1 MPQKLIR
8 LTSKPQN
15 ITTEGVI
22 SQTSQSE
29 CVFSGLFDEDLLIKK
44 NSEIALQSLSVERK
58 SQEIRIKKSNNTIKF
73 ASIQLP
79 DPAVPGSNQ
88 VSEITPLGIYNK
100 TNDQELLDNITNA
113 ANRVCSMLDLSET
126 MNIQHKVQTDDNGNV
141 RIEARV
147 SPFYTLDHGFNPDPS
162 VTNPSFPSFVISEG
176 ISGQAPQVGSAGVG
190 PGGAAATGIFR
201 PNDTTSNPVN
211 PSESVLFGIQPF
223 IKSTGALRVRFN
235 RLSSNGGQVS
245 AYIGLVKGVAG
256 LDKLNNRLLTEGDM
270 EYAIRINGHNNAMDY
285 KSYAAGPW
293 TPTVTPI
300 NHTEAGSAYN
310 DVLEIVLANGKF
322 QGQIHQ
328 NDAVGGTGT
337 DIKTVLNTAEVQD
350 GENYFWFIS
359 FAEGKSNIVLD
370 LCNVSVDPFSA
381 QDLGLPDTLDSTDDA
396 NQALYPTTPAE
407 HSVLT
412 TIVKY
417 DYRQELKP
425 VFRLSEDVANFLGF
439 PSSSLRLPSTGL
451 PKELKNEYIP
461 PKYQA
466 FDGNTNSEYELTLG
480 YQWTA
485 SEPFDNNYEAD
496 NYIIDTQTFVLDSFD
511 SYGKSNEQRQAL
523 SGGSRRNILATIP
536 ISEVDIAGGANGV
549 IQYEP
554 NNLNYIRIN
563 NRSDMVTRQ
572 LRFRFLT
579 GRYQNVPIQNMAAMT
594 ILIKDPEPQHMDA

>member
-79 DPAVPGSNQ
+79 APAVEGSNQ
-88 VSEITPLGIYNK
+88 ESEITPLDTYNK

-113 ANRVCSMLDLSET
+113 ANRVCSMLDLSQT
-126 MNIQHKVQTDDNGNV
+126 MNIQHKVHTDDNGNV

-147 SPFYTLDHGFNPDPS
+147 SPFYTLDHGFDPDPT
-162 VTNPSFPSFVISEG
+162 VTNPTFPAFADSKG
-176 ISGQAPQVGSAGVG
+176 ITGQAPQVGPANG
-190 PGGAAATGIFR
+190 ATGIFR
-201 PNDTTSNPVN
+201 EDDTTANPVI

-223 IKSTGALRVRFN
+223 IKSTGSLRVRFN
-235 RLSSNGGQVS
+235 RLNANGGQVS

-256 LDKLNNRLLTEGDM
+256 LDKLNNDLLTEDDM

-300 NHTEAGSAYN
+300 NHTVGGSAYN

-328 NDAVGGTGT
+328 NNAVGGTGT
-337 DIKTVLNTAEVQD
+337 DIKTVLNTAQVQD

-359 FAEGKSNIVLD
+359 FAEGKDNIVLD
-370 LCNVSVDPFSA
+370 LCNVSVDPFDA
-381 QDLGLPDTLDSTDDA
+381 QELGLGKFLDSTDPA
-396 NQALYPTTPAE
+396 NQALYPTTAAE
-407 HSVLT
+407 HSVLS
-412 TIVKY
+412 TIIKY
-417 DYRQELKP
+417 DYRQELTP
-425 VFRLSEDVANFLGF
+425 VFRLSEDLANFLGF
-439 PSSSLRLPSTGL
+439 PSSSLSLPSTGK
-451 PKELKNEYIP
+451 PKEIKNPYIH
-461 PKYQA
+461 PKFEA

-480 YQWTA
+480 YFWTA
-485 SEPFDNNYEAD
+485 PEPFDNNYEAD

-536 ISEVDIAGGANGV
+536 ISEVDIPGTANGV

-563 NRSDMVTRQ
+563 NRTDMVTRQ